1 MDFIEDIKV
10 AVSGNKNTF
19 SADTA
24 DNAKTDSVKS
34 TEV

>member
-1 MDFIEDIKV
+1 MDFIEDIV

-19 SADTA
+19 SADTC
-24 DNAKTDSVKS
+24 AKTDSVKS

>member
-19 SADTA
+19 SADTC
-24 DNAKTDSVKS
+24 AKTDSVKS